1 MIELTADI
9 GVLELLLIWSVVIF
23 ASILRSF
30 TGFGFALTAVPV
42 FALFL
47 TPLESV
53 VLSAALTLT
62 SNLIGVRTYW
72 GIVPLK
78 PMLPLVFMA
87 TIGTAIGTVILAF
100 ISPAQFQFWAGIS
113 VIIACVVLIF
123 FKPTTHRVSPM
134 LTSFTGLLSGL
145 MNGALAIPGP
155 PMIIYVMLTEP
166 VPERSRALLVTFFLA
181 SAVIA
186 LVSFGVAGF
195 IQIQSLWHLLLAFP
209 AMVAGD
215 KIGFYL
221 FKKYG
226 GQLYR
231 RIAIAG
237 LLAIGITITL
247 RTLL

>member
-145 MNGALAIPGP
+145 MNGALAIPC
-155 PMIIYVMLTEP
+155 
-166 VPERSRALLVTFFLA
+166 LLYT
-181 SAVIA
+181 SP
-186 LVSFGVAGF
+186 S
-195 IQIQSLWHLLLAFP
+195 P
-209 AMVAGD
+209 RD
-215 KIGFYL
+215 
-221 FKKYG
+221 
-226 GQLYR
+226 
-231 RIAIAG
+231 
-237 LLAIGITITL
+237 
-247 RTLL
+247 

>member
-9 GVLELLLIWSVVIF
+9 GVLLLLLIWSVVIF

-123 FKPTTHRVSPM
+123 FKPTTHRVCIFYTIPSPRDLGETR
-134 LTSFTGLLSGL
+134 LTTYSWKHK
-145 MNGALAIPGP
+145 I
-155 PMIIYVMLTEP
+155 
-166 VPERSRALLVTFFLA
+166 RSC
-181 SAVIA
+181 
-186 LVSFGVAGF
+186 
-195 IQIQSLWHLLLAFP
+195 
-209 AMVAGD
+209 
-215 KIGFYL
+215 
-221 FKKYG
+221 
-226 GQLYR
+226 
-231 RIAIAG
+231 
-237 LLAIGITITL
+237 
-247 RTLL
+247 